1 MVGAGLSLLCLINEE
16 ERAKKVCTDGVV
28 ADWARG
34 EFVRFA

>member
-1 MVGAGLSLLCLINEE
+1 MEKLSLLCLINEE

-28 ADWARG
+28 ADWTRG